1 MFVLGVSFVATMGM
15 MGMMGMMTPSV
26 MSILVVPLL
35 AGHVEP
41 NEDMTMAGDLVVAQL
56 VICRNKYES
65 QFYFFQYFPSY
76 MAD

>member
-1 MFVLGVSFVATMGM
+1 MFVLGVSFVTTMGM
-15 MGMMGMMTPSV
+15 MGMMASSV
-26 MSILVVPLL
+26 MSSLVVPLL